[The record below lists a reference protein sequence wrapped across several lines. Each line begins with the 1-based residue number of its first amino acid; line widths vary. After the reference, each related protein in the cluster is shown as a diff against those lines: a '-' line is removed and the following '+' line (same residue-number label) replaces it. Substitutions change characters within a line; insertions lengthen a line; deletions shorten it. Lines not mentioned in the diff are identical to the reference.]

1 MKDSGTVGID
11 WWEPIEEIDGQM
23 MRLIAM
29 SQSSYYIVY
38 FICILVG
45 STLVDYFAS
54 VAVNF

>member
-1 MKDSGTVGID
+1 MKEAGTVGID

-29 SQSSYYIVY
+29 SQSRYYIVY

-54 VAVNF
+54 VAANF

>member
-1 MKDSGTVGID
+1 MKEAGTVGIY

-38 FICILVG
+38 FICVLVG